1 MLMDELLKQ
10 LSDAVAT
17 QNWPVVVAVSVVVVL
32 ALVAA
37 VLKMLGKTVPLVD
50 QILAV
55 AKAGVKLLPKK
66 AAPDPA
72 KEEGIA
78 AVVKV
83 EDEKK

>member
-1 MLMDELLKQ
+1 MDELLSQ
-10 LSDAVAT
+10 LSDAVAA

-32 ALVAA
+32 ALVAS
-37 VLKMLGKTVPLVD
+37 VLKMMGKSVPLVD
-50 QILAV
+50 QILGV

-66 AAPDPA
+66 ESPSPA

>member
-1 MLMDELLKQ
+1 MDELLAQ

-17 QNWPVVVAVSVVVVL
+17 QNWPVVVAVSAVLVL
-32 ALVAA
+32 ALVAS
-37 VLKMLGKTVPLVD
+37 VLKMMGKSVPLVD
-50 QILAV
+50 QILGV
-55 AKAGVKLLPKK
+55 AKSGVKLLPKK
-66 AAPDPA
+66 DPPSPA